1 MLKLWRSFAYNEKCL
16 HFMNKVINALLFCAG
31 GVLLLLML
39 SPILMAWKFSVE
51 EEREINNCVAQGNS
65 YNYCYDL
72 INW

>member
-1 MLKLWRSFAYNEKCL
+1 MLKLWRAFAYNEKCL

-51 EEREINNCVAQGNS
+51 EEREINNCMAKGNS